1 MKKIFAAFVI
11 VALFTAV
18 DSSAQKPVDLKFNLK
33 KGENYAYASTM
44 DIETKGNMGGQD
56 VDVKNTV
63 GISYLFTNTGDS
75 AGWKKLNSTITRILM
90 NLNVSGMS
98 INYDSDEPADSS
110 DMVSAMLGKILGA
123 MKNGQFM
130 FTINE
135 KGEVGSV
142 TGFEEMMQ
150 KVTNAASGA
159 GPMANI
165 SNAFS
170 EDNFKQNIQQSFGGY
185 PGKPV
190 KPGDTWTAAVNTD
203 AGGAQMTSENT
214 YTLES
219 VEGNTAIVKVD
230 AKISSP
236 VADSTATINGTST
249 GSIKYDIPS
258 GLAIDGDMDTNLD
271 MKINQ
276 GGQSMPM
283 TTDIKMK
290 ITGKKS

>member
-33 KGENYAYASTM
+33 KGENYNYASTM
-44 DIETKGNMGGQD
+44 NIETKGNMGGQD

-75 AGWKKLNSTITRILM
+75 AGWKKLNSTITRIFM
-90 NLNVSGMS
+90 NLNVGGMS

-110 DMVSAMLGKILGA
+110 DMVGSMLGKILGA

-142 TGFEEMMQ
+142 TGFEQMMQ
-150 KVTNAASGA
+150 KVTDAASGA

-190 KPGDTWTAAVNTD
+190 KPGDTWTATVNTD

-236 VADSTATINGTST
+236 AADSSATISGTST
-249 GSIKYDIPS
+249 GFIKYDIPS
-258 GLAIDGDMDTNLD
+258 GIAIDGDVDTNLD
-271 MKINQ
+271 MNINR
-276 GGQSMPM
+276 GGESMPM
-283 TTDIKMK
+283 NTDIKMK

>member
-11 VALFTAV
+11 GALFMAV

-75 AGWKKLNSTITRILM
+75 AGWKKLNSTITRIFM

-135 KGEVGSV
+135 KGEIGSV

-150 KVTNAASGA
+150 KVTDAASGA

-170 EDNFKQNIQQSFGGY
+170 EDNFKQNIPQSFGGY
-185 PGKPV
+185 PSKPV
-190 KPGDTWTAAVNTD
+190 KPGDTWTATVNTD

-214 YTLES
+214 YKLES

-249 GSIKYDIPS
+249 GSMKYDIPS
-258 GLAIDGDMDTNLD
+258 GIAVDGDMDTNLN
-271 MKINQ
+271 MNINR
-276 GGQSMPM
+276 GGESMPM
-283 TTDIKMK
+283 NTDIKMK